1 MADVVDET
9 ADARSL
15 VFTVPDGP
23 GDPVIPSE
31 RLRYAPGQF
40 LTLRVPSDR
49 TGSVARCYSLCSSPF
64 TGDPMTVT
72 VKRTADGYA
81 SNWLCDHAHAGMK
94 IHVLAPSGTF
104 VPKTL
109 DADFLLLAA
118 GSGITPMMAICKSAL
133 SEGSGKVVLI
143 YANRDENSVI
153 FGGALREL
161 AAKYPDRLTVVHW
174 LETVQGLPSA
184 AALAGL
190 GGALRRP
197 RRVHLRAGAVHGRR
211 RGGAQEPGTP
221 PERIHIEVFKSL
233 ESDPFAAVVI
243 EDDGDEPPAT
253 AVVELDGETHTV
265 SWPRNAKLL
274 DVLLD
279 KGLDAPF
286 SCREGHCG
294 ACAVLKRS
302 GEVADGSQRRARA
315 ARPRRGP
322 HPRLPGA
329 AAVGFRRSHLRRVAQ
344 RLTIREPEGS
354 MMKRLASVLAAVS
367 TTWLTLALVTP
378 TAVSSAALDTADTS
392 FPINEFTQLEVHTTA
407 NCVLAD
413 NAVLLPRRGQPA
425 HAGGADRVPARPV
438 GPPDHHTAVIG
449 PDRLPGFGLGRPQ
462 HPDVQIHWAR

>member
-1 MADVVDET
+1 MTDEPLGSHVLELQVADVIDET

-15 VFTVPDGP
+15 VFNVPDGP
-23 GDPVIPSE
+23 DAPPIPAD

-40 LTLRVPSDR
+40 LTLRVPSEC

-72 VKRTADGYA
+72 VKRTDDGYA

-104 VPKTL
+104 VPNTL

-118 GSGITPMMAICKSAL
+118 GSGITPMMAILKSAL

-153 FGGALREL
+153 FGSTLREL

-190 GGALRRP
+190 AAP
-197 RRVHLRAGAVHGRR
+197 YAGHDSYICGPGPFMSAAEEAVKGV
-211 RGGAQEPGTP
+211 GTP

-253 AVVELDGETHTV
+253 AIVELDGQTHTV

-294 ACAVLKRS
+294 ACAVLKRN
-302 GEVADGSQRRARA
+302 GEVEMEVNDVLEQQDLDEGLILGCQ
-315 ARPRRGP
+315 ARPR
-322 HPRLPGA
+322 
-329 AAVGFRRSHLRRVAQ
+329 SD
-344 RLTIREPEGS
+344 
-354 MMKRLASVLAAVS
+354 SVE
-367 TTWLTLALVTP
+367 VTY
-378 TAVSSAALDTADTS
+378 D
-392 FPINEFTQLEVHTTA
+392 E
-407 NCVLAD
+407 
-413 NAVLLPRRGQPA
+413 
-425 HAGGADRVPARPV
+425 
-438 GPPDHHTAVIG
+438 
-449 PDRLPGFGLGRPQ
+449 
-462 HPDVQIHWAR
+462 

>member
-1 MADVVDET
+1 VTDEPLGSHVLELQVADVVEET

-15 VFTVPDGP
+15 VFCVPEGP
-23 GDPVIPSE
+23 DAPEIPAG
-31 RLRYAPGQF
+31 RLRYSPGQF

-109 DADFLLLAA
+109 DTDFLLLAA
-118 GSGITPMMAICKSAL
+118 GSGITPVMAICKSAL
-133 SEGSGKVVLI
+133 AEGSGNVVLI

-153 FGGALREL
+153 FGGTLREL

-190 GGALRRP
+190 AAPFIGRDAYICGPGPFMAAAEEALKDLGAP
-197 RRVHLRAGAVHGRR
+197 AD
-211 RGGAQEPGTP
+211 
-221 PERIHIEVFKSL
+221 RIHIEVFKSL
-233 ESDPFAAVVI
+233 ESDPFARVVI
-243 EDDGDEPPAT
+243 AADGSDDSDEGPAT
-253 AVVELDGETHTV
+253 AIVTLDGERHEV
-265 SWPRNAKLL
+265 RWPRTAKLL

-294 ACAVLKRS
+294 ACAVLKKS
-302 GEVADGSQRRARA
+302 GDVEMEVNDVLEQQDLDEGLILGCQA
-315 ARPRRGP
+315 
-322 HPRLPGA
+322 HPR
-329 AAVGFRRSHLRRVAQ
+329 SD
-344 RLTIREPEGS
+344 
-354 MMKRLASVLAAVS
+354 SVE
-367 TTWLTLALVTP
+367 VTY
-378 TAVSSAALDTADTS
+378 D
-392 FPINEFTQLEVHTTA
+392 E
-407 NCVLAD
+407 
-413 NAVLLPRRGQPA
+413 
-425 HAGGADRVPARPV
+425 
-438 GPPDHHTAVIG
+438 
-449 PDRLPGFGLGRPQ
+449 
-462 HPDVQIHWAR
+462 